1 MTVAVFSTSC
11 ASKRPVMRVSP
22 TVSAPRIR
30 ARCEMDLSPGMA
42 AVPRNGPDR
51 RDFKGLTV
59 SEPRIFEPKSLF
71 DSPLQ
76 AWQTTRL
83 PTQPFFMGSMSLVKA
98 DLGLKRVC
106 PSCGSRFYDLQKRP
120 IECPKCAFSFEPESL
135 YKQRRPRQPEPVA
148 PVVERERDEDEE
160 TEEEV
165 EEAEAEEAE
174 AQIEEPVLVVAGDD
188 EDEEEIVSEEAEA
201 EGAGMSVVEPNAE
214 VADIEEVEDEDLV
227 EED

>member
-30 ARCEMDLSPGMA
+30 ARWEMDLSPGMA
-42 AVPRNGPDR
+42 AVPLSGPDR

-59 SEPRIFEPKSLF
+59 SEQRIFKPKSLF
-71 DSPLQ
+71 DRPLQ

-120 IECPKCAFSFEPESL
+120 IECPKCAFSFEPEAL
-135 YKQRRPRQPEPVA
+135 YKQRRPRQPEPVVA
-148 PVVERERDEDEE
+148 AGVVRAADAEDEDAEDE
-160 TEEEV
+160 NEDDDS
-165 EEAEAEEAE
+165 EAEE
-174 AQIEEPVLVVAGDD
+174 
-188 EDEEEIVSEEAEA
+188 
-201 EGAGMSVVEPNAE
+201 
-214 VADIEEVEDEDLV
+214 
-227 EED
+227 